1 MLHSIR
7 RRLGLGSDPAR
18 ELRGAKK
25 IQSPL
30 MIPNNKGR
38 GLTTGNL
45 LWLRKV
51 RFIDFSHGHLL
62 ASECA
67 TLSYTN
73 QIASSR
79 QLATADW
86 RRPMYPS

>member
-1 MLHSIR
+1 
-7 RRLGLGSDPAR
+7 
-18 ELRGAKK
+18 
-25 IQSPL
+25 

-45 LWLRKV
+45 LWLRNV
-51 RFIDFSHGHLL
+51 RFIDFSHGHVL

-67 TLSYTN
+67 TISYTN
-73 QIASSR
+73 HIASSR

-86 RRPMYPS
+86 RARCTPLDAYIAA